1 MLVHNRTRDRRRQR
15 RTSDPEAGFTLL
27 EVLVV
32 LVIVVM
38 LASFVGPRVVGYLS
52 SSRAKAAKVQIEGF
66 ATALELY
73 RMDVGRYPTP
83 EEGLGALVQ
92 KPSNADAWNGPYLR
106 KTAVPKDPWG
116 NPYVLQKAPT
126 GQPYL
131 IVSHGSDGK
140 PGGDGDAA
148 DITNTE

>member
-1 MLVHNRTRDRRRQR
+1 MQAHNERCERAKHRQ
-15 RTSDPEAGFTLL
+15 TTNPESGFTLL

-52 SSRAKAAKVQIEGF
+52 SSRTKAAKIQIEGF

-83 EEGLGALVQ
+83 EEGLSALVQ
-92 KPSNADAWNGPYLR
+92 RPSNADTWNGPYLR

-116 NPYVLQKAPT
+116 NAYVLQKAPT

-148 DITNTE
+148 DITSTQ